1 MIMKNYLAA
10 AAALALG
17 FSAAAAAASPVVSVT
32 GGKVQGETQGGLLVF
47 KGIPYAAPPVGNLRW
62 RAPQRP
68 AAWSGVRA
76 ATAYGAPCMQAK
88 SFLVP
93 PDGPAPSEDC
103 LYLNI
108 WTPAKPADRLPV
120 MVWIH
125 GGGFTQGNPNA
136 TMFDGGALAH
146 HGVVVVN
153 IAYRLGQFGFMADP
167 ELSAESGGHGS
178 GLYGI
183 QDQIAALKWVR
194 DNITAFGGD
203 PSKVT
208 IFGQSAGAASV
219 GILAASPQA
228 RGLFRGAIAESGSAT
243 MMGRY
248 STLKTAEGQGEAALA
263 AAGAP
268 TIAQARKLSAEA
280 VLKIPGRFGPILDGY
295 VITADT
301 GAVYAAGRQNDTPVL
316 LGFNSNEGA
325 IGGPLGAASGGMA
338 FNAWAWARLQTK
350 AGKGKVYGY
359 YFDKLAPKD
368 SVFYS
373 AKGTVHTGE
382 VPYVFGSF
390 DPPASYTAEDKAL
403 SANLVTYWSNFAKT
417 GNPNGAGL
425 APWPAFN
432 PSTGAWM
439 QFGATSKAGVIPGFE
454 QLKAQSTG

>member
-1 MIMKNYLAA
+1 M
-10 AAALALG
+10 
-17 FSAAAAAASPVVSVT
+17 
-32 GGKVQGETQGGLLVF
+32 QGETRGDLVVF
-47 KGIPYAAPPVGNLRW
+47 KGIPFAAPPVGDLRW

-76 ATAYGAPCMQAK
+76 ATAYGAPCMQVK

-93 PDGPAPSEDC
+93 PDGLPPSEDC

-108 WTPAKPADRLPV
+108 WAPATSAKRLPV
-120 MVWIH
+120 LVWIH

-136 TMFDGGALAH
+136 TMFDGTALAD

-178 GLYGI
+178 GQYGI

-228 RGLFRGAIAESGSAT
+228 KGLFRGAIAESGAAM

-248 STLKTAEGQGEAALA
+248 STLETAEGQGKAALA

-268 TIAQARKLSAEA
+268 TIAQARKLSADA
-280 VLKIPGRFGPILDGY
+280 VLKIPGRFGPIKDGY
-295 VITADT
+295 VITDDT
-301 GAVYAAGRQNDTPVL
+301 AAIYAAGRQNDTPVL

-325 IGGPLGAASGGMA
+325 VGGPPGAASGGMA
-338 FNAWAWARLQTK
+338 SNAWTWARVQSK

-359 YFDKLAPKD
+359 YFDKVAPEGP
-368 SVFYS
+368 VFYS
-373 AKGTVHTGE
+373 AKGRSTPA

-403 SANLVTYWSNFAKT
+403 SANLVSYWSNFAKT
-417 GNPNGAGL
+417 GNPNGPGL
-425 APWPAFN
+425 APWPAFD

-439 QFGATSKAGVIPGFE
+439 RFGATSQAGVIPGFE
-454 QLKAQSTG
+454 QLKAAPAG